1 MIWQALIAVGQQL
14 LIQQAKRLIIP
25 TTLNNVK
32 SLASSVK
39 HLSKQKGKY
48 LINKGISATTNLIPS
63 PFRSALNYTLKS
75 NINRIEWDASKASNL
90 IKSDIKKSL
99 YNQLVPN
106 NIKFMISIYRKA
118 DNWIDKTIKQTE
130 RQQRKDIKDRIKA
143 LNQMRIETKKRMR
156 ELHQEIIMMY
166 KEEIRLK
173 QTTIRFNRWLH
184 NQILKDMKEREK
196 LFKQTFQQAQKRLRE
211 YRRNITLYEK
221 NLLNLTYQENNNLH
235 YKDFFDFLDT
245 LSNDERKRVVDLIH
259 DHTGVLIA
267 FNSSWIKSATWT
279 PLFTTI
285 DYSKQVEYLL
295 NGATKTTKNKIYSN
309 SASGILQIIIK
320 KKFKSKNNP
329 KRLYAWYNVKYGE
342 WKKIIAIKNG
352 TNFWNVFYRQNRQSR
367 RYITNDSKYYKYDRS
382 MMYKT
387 NKRYKRN
394 PRQEDYG
401 VY

>member
-48 LINKGISATTNLIPS
+48 LIKKGISAATNLVPT
-63 PFRSALNYTLKS
+63 PFRSSLNYTLKS
-75 NINRIEWDASKASNL
+75 NINRIEWDASKAMNL

-99 YNQLVPN
+99 YNQLVPSK
-106 NIKFMISIYRKA
+106 IKFMISIYRKA
-118 DNWIDKTIKQTE
+118 DNWIDKKIKQME

-143 LNQMRIETKKRMR
+143 LNRMRMETKKRMR
-156 ELHQEIIMMY
+156 ELHQEIIRMY

-173 QTTIRFNRWLH
+173 QATIRFNRWLH
-184 NQILKDMKEREK
+184 KQILKDMKEREK
-196 LFKQTFQQAQKRLRE
+196 LFKQTFQQAQKRLKE

-279 PLFTTI
+279 PLFTTR

-329 KRLYAWYNVKYGE
+329 KRLYAWYNVSFGT

-352 TNFWNVFYRQNRQSR
+352 KNFWSVFYRQARVNR

-382 MMYKT
+382 LQYKA
-387 NKRYKRN
+387 NRRYKRN
-394 PRQEDYG
+394 PRQEDYSS
-401 VY
+401 Y

>member
-1 MIWQALIAVGQQL
+1 MIWEALIHVGKQL

-25 TTLNNVK
+25 TSINNVK

-39 HLSKQKGKY
+39 SLSKQKGQWI
-48 LINKGISATTNLIPS
+48 INKGISATTSLVPAPLKS
-63 PFRSALNYTLKS
+63 TLNYTLKS
-75 NINRIEWDASKASNL
+75 NIKGIEWNAGKATNL
-90 IKSDIKKSL
+90 MKSDIKKSL
-99 YNQLVPN
+99 YNKLIPN

-118 DNWIDKTIKQTE
+118 DNWIDRTIKQME
-130 RQQRKDIKDRIKA
+130 IQQRKDIKDRIKA
-143 LNQMRIETKKRMR
+143 LNQTRMETKKRMR
-156 ELHQEIIMMY
+156 ELHQEIIRMY
-166 KEEIRLK
+166 REEIRLK
-173 QTTIRFNRWLH
+173 QATIRFNRWLH
-184 NQILKDMKEREK
+184 QQILKDMREREK
-196 LFKQTFQQAQKRLRE
+196 LFKQTFRQAQRRVRE

-279 PLFTTI
+279 PLNTTR
-285 DYSKQVEYLL
+285 DYSNQVEYLL
-295 NGATKTTKNKIYSN
+295 DGATKTTKNRIYSN

-329 KRLYAWYNVKYGE
+329 KRLYAWYNVSYGE

-352 TNFWNVFYRQNRQSR
+352 TNFWSSFYRAARINR

-382 MMYKT
+382 LQYKT
-387 NKRYKRN
+387 SKRYKRN
-394 PRQEDYG
+394 PRQEDYTS
-401 VY
+401 Y

>member
-48 LINKGISATTNLIPS
+48 LINKGISATTNLVPS
-63 PFRSALNYTLKS
+63 PLRSSLNYTLKS
-75 NINRIEWDASKASNL
+75 NIKGIEWDASKAMNL
-90 IKSDIKKSL
+90 MKSDIKKSL

-118 DNWIDKTIKQTE
+118 DNWIDRTIRQME

-143 LNQMRIETKKRMR
+143 LNQMRMETKKRMR
-156 ELHQEIIMMY
+156 EIHQEIIRMY

-173 QTTIRFNRWLH
+173 KATIRFNRWLH
-184 NQILKDMKEREK
+184 QQILRDMREREK
-196 LFKQTFQQAQKRLRE
+196 LFKQTFRQAQKRVRE

-279 PLFTTI
+279 PLFTTR

-295 NGATKTTKNKIYSN
+295 DGATKTTKNRIYSN

-329 KRLYAWYNVKYGE
+329 KRLYSWYNVSYGT

-352 TNFWNVFYRQNRQSR
+352 TNFWSVFYRTARINR

>member
-1 MIWQALIAVGQQL
+1 MIWEALIHVGQQL

-25 TTLNNVK
+25 TTINNVK

-39 HLSKQKGKY
+39 SLSTQKGKY
-48 LINKGISATTNLIPS
+48 LINKGISATTNLVPS
-63 PFRSALNYTLKS
+63 PLRSSLNYTLKS
-75 NINRIEWDASKASNL
+75 NIKGIEWDASKAMNL
-90 IKSDIKKSL
+90 MKSDIKKSL
-99 YNQLVPN
+99 YNQLVPS

-118 DNWIDKTIKQTE
+118 DNWIDKTIRQME

-143 LNQMRIETKKRMR
+143 LNQMRMETKKRMR
-156 ELHQEIIMMY
+156 ELHQEIIRMY

-173 QTTIRFNRWLH
+173 QATIRFNRWLH
-184 NQILKDMKEREK
+184 QQILRDMREREK
-196 LFKQTFQQAQKRLRE
+196 LFKQTFRQAQKRVRE

-245 LSNDERKRVVDLIH
+245 LSDDERKRVVDLIH

-279 PLFTTI
+279 PLTTTR

-295 NGATKTTKNKIYSN
+295 DGATKTTKNRIYSN

-329 KRLYAWYNVKYGE
+329 KRLYAWYNVSYGQ

-352 TNFWNVFYRQNRQSR
+352 TNFWSSFYRTARINR

-382 MMYKT
+382 LQYKT
-387 NKRYKRN
+387 SKRYKRN
-394 PRQEDYG
+394 PRQEDYTA
-401 VY
+401 Y

>member
-143 LNQMRIETKKRMR
+143 LNQMRMETKKRMR

-279 PLFTTI
+279 PLFTTR